1 MNLSNFHRL
10 NLHNAKIT
18 LQYKNVRKTKKVS
31 TNFTKR
37 RLRVFH
43 TFLLNLIYT
52 PKLIE
57 FDNLNRNM
65 NYLIT
70 FLKGV
75 AMGAADVVPGVS
87 GGTIAFITGIYD
99 TLLESIRR
107 INPSLV
113 SIIKKDGFKAAF
125 QHINGIFLV
134 VLFSGILFSIATLA
148 KLISWLLEHHPI
160 PLWSFFFG
168 LILVSVFHMLKQVQT
183 KSISRFIFLLF
194 GVGFAYAI
202 TVLHPLEL
210 EPSSLNILIV
220 GAVAICAMIL
230 PGISGSFILLLL
242 GMYAPI
248 LGAVKS
254 LEINILLLFALGCIC
269 GLLSFSHLLS
279 WLLNRFR
286 DITLVFLTGLMIGT
300 LPKIWPWKETLS
312 WRINSKGE
320 QVPLLQHNLS
330 PTEFEVITSQPS
342 QWVLATIMMVLAV
355 LLVLGM
361 EKFASKQ
368 PD

>member
-1 MNLSNFHRL
+1 
-10 NLHNAKIT
+10 
-18 LQYKNVRKTKKVS
+18 
-31 TNFTKR
+31 
-37 RLRVFH
+37 
-43 TFLLNLIYT
+43 
-52 PKLIE
+52 
-57 FDNLNRNM
+57 M

-107 INPSLV
+107 INPSLI

-183 KSISRFIFLLF
+183 KSISRLIFLLF

-254 LEINILLLFALGCIC
+254 MEINILLLFALGCIC

-330 PTEFEVITSQPS
+330 PTEFEVITLQPS

-368 PD
+368 TD